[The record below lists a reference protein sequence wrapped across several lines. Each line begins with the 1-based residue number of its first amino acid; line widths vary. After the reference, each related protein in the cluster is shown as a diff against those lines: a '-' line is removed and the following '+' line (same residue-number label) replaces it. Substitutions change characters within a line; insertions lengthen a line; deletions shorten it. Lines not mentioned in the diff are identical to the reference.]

1 MIEDAN
7 FEIDECFGALP
18 PYLQLAIKKGSVATV
33 RAHLTPEHNKNAILC
48 KAAYLGHLNIVKLL
62 VEEFDTNIRAF
73 GDYVM
78 EISMIKDHADIYG
91 YFNEIVGEQEEINE
105 ANPGDEKTS
114 ERTLTFDFDEEDEED
129 INVFVEEKPLP
140 EEFWQALDKGD
151 CQAFSKFIDDGI
163 DPNFNDGN
171 FLCVAAHLGHLD
183 IVKLLVEKH
192 NCNIHCH
199 DGLPIIRAI
208 QNGHTEIADYLREK
222 GLDTRFDWKQT
233 LLDAIPINRHPLD
246 NSDSESQALEKSIE
260 TLGRIVEIYPEDDG
274 LFYVQSYMKIFEP
287 STTDEQTEDAEAIC
301 TFFKTRRDAPQFVRA
316 RLHRYLQII
325 EVKDHHPIMAAK
337 SKTLHAINLTK
348 LQQFKAS
355 NPEYYN
361 LATDIIYNHYEREL
375 NGETVFYLTRD
386 GYAQSDK
393 NNNMVTWYDEG
404 SLRRHHKKLG
414 EANAKFVGKILQE
427 NSIKPKI
434 TIADEAIFDRLE
446 EEFPNFKEVIRYYKA
461 QFRLLEETN
470 KHRINPILL
479 LGSPGIGKS
488 LFTKKLTEALK
499 TTMTY
504 IDLSA
509 TTTGWL
515 LSGMSVIW
523 STPKAGK
530 IVEAMMNSPTVNP
543 IVVLDEIE
551 KPINPDHDPKASLYQ
566 LLEENTAKVFIDEFV
581 EHPIDCSG
589 VIYIACANGIEGIP
603 EPLLTR
609 FKVFDI
615 PSPNREE
622 KTSICQR
629 IYTEAT
635 GGSALFSQTISQSL
649 VDGLMDKSL
658 REAKQYI
665 ADAVGRA
672 LLEYSKDEIKEMKF
686 NGDMIEVQARHM
698 NLPQQENKKK
708 FGF

>member
-1 MIEDAN
+1 MIEETTL
-7 FEIDECFGALP
+7 EIDEYFEGLP
-18 PYLQLAIKKGSVATV
+18 PYLQLAIKKGSVATI
-33 RAHLTPEHNKNAILC
+33 RAHLNPEHNKRAILC
-48 KAAYLGHLNIVKLL
+48 KAAYFGHLDIVKLL

-73 GDYVM
+73 GDYVFG
-78 EISMIKDHADIYG
+78 ISALRDHASICV
-91 YFNEIVGEQEEINE
+91 YFHETVGDETEKKEVY
-105 ANPGDEKTS
+105 PGDEPTFPS
-114 ERTLTFDFDEEDEED
+114 FDFDEDDEEEEE
-129 INVFVEEKPLP
+129 IKPEEK
-140 EEFWQALDKGD
+140 EQ
-151 CQAFSKFIDDGI
+151 ID
-163 DPNFNDGN
+163 
-171 FLCVAAHLGHLD
+171 
-183 IVKLLVEKH
+183 
-192 NCNIHCH
+192 
-199 DGLPIIRAI
+199 
-208 QNGHTEIADYLREK
+208 T
-222 GLDTRFDWKQT
+222 DWKQIFT
-233 LLDAIPINRHPLD
+233 DAINVNRHPLEVD
-246 NSDSESQALEKSIE
+246 EIEQDLERGFATLEK
-260 TLGRIVEIYPEDDG
+260 LVEIYPEDDG

-325 EVKDHHPIMAAK
+325 EVKDHHPIMAEK

-355 NPEYYN
+355 NPEYYK
-361 LATDIIYNHYEREL
+361 LAADIIYNHYEREL

-386 GYAQSDK
+386 GYAQSDTS
-393 NNNMVTWYDEG
+393 NNMVTWYDEG

-461 QFRLLEETN
+461 QFRLLEETS

-551 KPINPDHDPKASLYQ
+551 KPNNPDHDPKASLYQ
-566 LLEENTAKVFIDEFV
+566 LLEENTARVFIDEFV

-635 GGSALFSQTISQSL
+635 GGSALFSQTIGQSL

-658 REAKQYI
+658 REAKQHI

-672 LLEYSKDEIKEMKF
+672 LLEYTKEELKEMKF
-686 NGDMIEVQARHM
+686 NGDVIEVQARHM
-698 NLPQQENKKK
+698 NLPQQEAKKK